1 MKSDEGYKDE
11 VDAYFEEKAQS
22 DNLKESSEFEEF
34 LKFMDS
40 KDETGEQKP
49 RELILDLDS
58 TLESFF
64 TGLIIMSVVGIIGI
78 FISALSR
85 TSLMQWIFIPV
96 ISLVISIVLRT
107 NLDEYYILDANS
119 QKILFRRKFFGNEE
133 RKPVAEFSDIF
144 AATTSGEFYQTKHSK
159 YWTYS
164 TMFVLK
170 NGKTIRITDH
180 MREEFEKAKRIA
192 KDASDFLNIPYRPG
206 SYETHT
212 MIELDKTT
220 GEPKLSFV
228 DHFTYIMKTRLVWY
242 LAGIAL
248 FVMFFVFIMSR

>member
-1 MKSDEGYKDE
+1 MKFNKDYKDE
-11 VDAYFEEKAQS
+11 VDTYFEEKAQS
-22 DNLKESSEFEEF
+22 ENLGDSTEFEEF
-34 LKFMDS
+34 LKFMDT
-40 KDETGEQKP
+40 KDDTGEQKS

-64 TGLIIMSVVGIIGI
+64 TGLIIISVVGIIII
-78 FISALSR
+78 FVLALSHA
-85 TSLMQWIFIPV
+85 SLLQWIFIPV

-107 NLDEYYILDANS
+107 NLDEYYILDADS

-144 AATTSGEFYQTKHSK
+144 AATTSGEYYQTKHSS
-159 YWTYS
+159 YWSYS

-180 MREEFEKAKRIA
+180 MREEFDKAKRIA
-192 KDASDFLNIPYRPG
+192 KDASDFLKIPYRPG
-206 SYETHT
+206 NYETHT
-212 MIELDKTT
+212 MIVLDKTT

-228 DHFTYIMKTRLVWY
+228 DHFTYIMKTRLIWY
-242 LAGIAL
+242 LVGIASFIL
-248 FVMFFVFIMSR
+248 FFVFIMSR